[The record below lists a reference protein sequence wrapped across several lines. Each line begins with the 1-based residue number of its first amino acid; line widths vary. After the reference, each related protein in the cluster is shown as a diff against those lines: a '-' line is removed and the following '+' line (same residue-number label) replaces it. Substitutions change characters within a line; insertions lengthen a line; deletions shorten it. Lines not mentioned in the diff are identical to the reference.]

1 MGLFEKICPRQR
13 QPTGEGGR
21 YETFTAYTPTMT
33 TWNGQLYEQALVRA
47 AIDARSRHISK
58 LRVIVEGSAKP
69 KLQTRLRQAPNE
81 FMTWPQF
88 LYRLN
93 TIRDMQ
99 NTAFIV
105 PVYDEYGEKTGVFPI
120 LPSRCEVVQYSGEPW
135 LRYEF
140 SSGKKGALPLAEV
153 GIMTKFQYRDD
164 LFGET
169 NKAMDETMELL
180 GIQSKGITEAVKNS
194 NTFRFMARKNNFASA
209 EDLAEE
215 RKLFTHKNLE
225 SEGGGLLLFPNTYTD
240 IKQIEAKPYTV
251 DAKTMDLIQTNVFFY
266 YGVNDKILKNIASGD
281 EWASF
286 YEGCVEEFSIQF
298 SEVMSRMLFTP
309 TERSRGARVFA
320 TANRLQYMS
329 NADKV
334 LVSEKMGDRG
344 QLMIDEIREIWNLPP
359 LPNNMGRYI
368 TLRGEYYLIDENG
381 TIVKKGEEP
390 KEKPEEPA
398 QEAGKQAQEEKGDED
413 DAGDE

>member
-1 MGLFEKICPRQR
+1 MGLFEKIFPRQR
-13 QPTGEGGR
+13 MPTGNGGTF
-21 YETFTAYTPTMT
+21 ETFTAYAPSVN

-47 AIDARSRHISK
+47 AIDARARHISK

-69 KLQTRLRQAPNE
+69 KLQTRLRQAPND

-88 LYRLN
+88 LYRMS

-120 LPSRCEVVQYSGEPW
+120 LPSRCEVVEYGGEPW

-140 SSGKKGALPLAEV
+140 SSGKKAALPLAEV
-153 GIMTKFQYRDD
+153 GIMTRFQYRDD
-164 LFGET
+164 LFGES
-169 NKAMDETMELL
+169 NRAMNETMELL
-180 GIQSKGITEAVKNS
+180 GIQSKGISEAVKNS
-194 NTFRFMARKNNFASA
+194 NTFRFMARKNNFASP

-215 RKLFTHKNLE
+215 RKLFTRKNLE

-240 IKQIEAKPYTV
+240 VKQIEAKPYTV
-251 DAKTMDLIQTNVFFY
+251 DAKTMEIVQTNVFYY
-266 YGVNDKILKNIASGD
+266 YGVNDKILKNIATGD

-286 YEGCVEEFSIQF
+286 YEGCVEEFAVQL
-298 SEVMSRMLFTP
+298 SEVMSRMLFSP
-309 TERSRGARVFA
+309 LERSHGARLFA

-334 LVSEKMGDRG
+334 NVSKEMGDRG

-359 LPNNMGRYI
+359 LPNGMGRHI
-368 TLRGEYYLIDENG
+368 TLRGEYYLIDEDG
-381 TIVKKGEEP
+381 TIRKKGEEP
-390 KEKPEEPA
+390 KQEPEEPA
-398 QEAGKQAQEEKGDED
+398 QEAGKQAEEKGDDGNAED
-413 DAGDE
+413 E

>member
-1 MGLFEKICPRQR
+1 MGLFEKIFPRQR
-13 QPTGEGGR
+13 RPTGSAGAF
-21 YETFTAYTPTMT
+21 ETFTAYRPALT

-58 LRVIVEGSAKP
+58 LRVVVEGSAKP

-105 PVYDEYGEKTGVFPI
+105 PVYNEYGEKTGVFPI
-120 LPSRCEVVQYSGEPW
+120 LPSRCETVDFGGEPW

-140 SSGKKGALPLAEV
+140 SSGKKAALPLAEV

-164 LFGET
+164 LFGES
-169 NKAMDETMELL
+169 NQAMNETMELM

-194 NTFRFMARKNNFASA
+194 NTFRFMARKNNFTSP
-209 EDLAEE
+209 EDLADE
-215 RKLFTHKNLE
+215 RKNFTRTNLE
-225 SEGGGLLLFPNTYTD
+225 REGGGLLLFPNTYTD
-240 IKQIEAKPYTV
+240 VKQIEAKPYTV
-251 DAKTMDLIQTNVFFY
+251 DAKTMELVQTNVFFY

-286 YEGCVEEFSIQF
+286 YEGCVEEFAIQF
-298 SEVMSRMLFTP
+298 AEVMTRMLFTP
-309 TERSRGARVFA
+309 LERSNGARVYA

-381 TIVKKGEEP
+381 GIVKKGEEP
-390 KEKPEEPA
+390 KEEPEEPA
-398 QEAGKQAQEEKGDED
+398 QEAGKQAQGNQGD
-413 DAGDE
+413 DEHAESE

>member
-1 MGLFEKICPRQR
+1 MGLFEKIFPRQR
-13 QPTGEGGR
+13 MPTGTGGTF
-21 YETFTAYTPTMT
+21 ETFTAYRPTMT
-33 TWNGQLYEQALVRA
+33 TWNGQLYEQALVRS

-58 LRVIVEGSAKP
+58 LRVQVEGSAKP

-105 PVYDEYGEKTGVFPI
+105 PIYDVGGEVTGVFPI
-120 LPSRCEVVQYSGEPW
+120 LPSRCEMVEYSGDPW

-140 SSGKKGALPLAEV
+140 SNGKKGALPFDEV
-153 GIMTKFQYRDD
+153 GVMTKFQYRDD
-164 LFGET
+164 FFGED
-169 NKAMDETMELL
+169 NKAMGDTMELL
-180 GIQSKGITEAVKNS
+180 GIQSKGIAEAVKNS
-194 NTFRFMARKNNFASA
+194 NTFRFMARKNNFADT
-209 EDLAEE
+209 EDLAKE
-215 RKLFTHKNLE
+215 RQNFSRKNLE
-225 SEGGGLLLFPNTYTD
+225 AEGGGLLLFPNTYTD
-240 IKQIEAKPYTV
+240 IKQIEAKPYAV
-251 DAKTMDLIQTNVFFY
+251 DAKQIEIIQTNVFYY
-266 YGVNDKILKNIASGD
+266 YGVNDKILKNIANGD

-286 YEGCVEEFSIQF
+286 YEGCVEEFSVQF
-298 SEVMSRMLFTP
+298 SEVMSKMLYTQA
-309 TERSRGARVFA
+309 ERGRGNRIFA

-359 LPNNMGRYI
+359 LPDGMGRYI
-368 TLRGEYYLIDENG
+368 TLRGEYYLIAEDG
-381 TIVKKGEEP
+381 TIKKKADAPKPGEET
-390 KEKPEEPA
+390 EPA
-398 QEAGKQAQEEKGDED
+398 QEAGKKKTEKEDEGN
-413 DAGDE
+413 ADE